1 MRPQNRFVKKTKKST
16 FAFEKVEML
25 KGEQK
30 VSVKNL
36 RGLEASQF
44 TTLFIFYTLFFF
56 GFGVNL
62 DSLACNKV
70 SVKNLRARIKRRRRR
85 S

>member
-44 TTLFIFYTLFFF
+44 NTLFLELIWIVWL
-56 GFGVNL
+56 VIRL
-62 DSLACNKV
+62 VEK
-70 SVKNLRARIKRRRRR
+70 I
-85 S
+85 